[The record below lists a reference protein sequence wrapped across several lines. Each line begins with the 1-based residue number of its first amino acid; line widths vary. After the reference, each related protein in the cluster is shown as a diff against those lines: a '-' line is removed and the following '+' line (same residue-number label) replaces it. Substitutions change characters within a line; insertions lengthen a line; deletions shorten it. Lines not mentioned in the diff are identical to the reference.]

1 MASEPNPLL
10 GLATNALERYGFA
23 KATIRTIRH
32 NENAAFE
39 VHDESSGRRYLLRVH
54 RPSSANLL
62 GIQHTFEGLC
72 AEMRILRA
80 FRVGT
85 GLPLQQP
92 VANHAGLFVTG
103 AADPQG
109 GTLAPCTL
117 LTWVDGD
124 ALDGKDPRLP
134 EIVPRMGHTVARM
147 HRFSRSWQP
156 DGPLPRPVYDAAK
169 YRFLVD
175 QMAVGVTQE
184 LFTAEHYDT
193 VLETMQ
199 QIEALFASI
208 PRTRQT
214 WGIIHADLGPGNWVL
229 APGADG
235 RDGTAVRQPVPIDW
249 CFCGYGPYLFDVG
262 GTVPGLRP
270 ELRRLYLDGY
280 QQEAG
285 PLTAA
290 ELRFCDACFVLSVLG
305 AAGFH
310 ISNPASH
317 EWIARRMPWWAGRY
331 CRSFL
336 AGESPLDADE

>member
-1 MASEPNPLL
+1 
-10 GLATNALERYGFA
+10 
-23 KATIRTIRH
+23 
-32 NENAAFE
+32 
-39 VHDESSGRRYLLRVH
+39 
-54 RPSSANLL
+54 
-62 GIQHTFEGLC
+62 
-72 AEMRILRA
+72 
-80 FRVGT
+80 
-85 GLPLQQP
+85 
-92 VANHAGLFVTG
+92 
-103 AADPQG
+103 
-109 GTLAPCTL
+109 
-117 LTWVDGD
+117 
-124 ALDGKDPRLP
+124 
-134 EIVPRMGHTVARM
+134 
-147 HRFSRSWQP
+147 
-156 DGPLPRPVYDAAK
+156 
-169 YRFLVD
+169 
-175 QMAVGVTQE
+175 MAVGVTQE

-199 QIEALFASI
+199 QIEALFASM

-317 EWIARRMPWWAGRY
+317 EWIARRMPWWRASTGRFSPASRRLTRTNKLVRRPGHRISHLRTPMSRIHRSIWAGMSIPWAALRASPA
-331 CRSFL
+331 RSAL
-336 AGESPLDADE
+336 VRGLLGPPPERRCQPLHPRGSAGGCMPSCSSRSIPGC